1 MTSAKQRTLLAVLL
15 TEANRPV
22 PSDRLADAAWG
33 ESPPAPATLRWH
45 VHHVRQALGGDR
57 LTRRPEGYLLTVH
70 PGELDAERFER
81 LCASAADL
89 DDPARIAEVLGEALA
104 LWRGPAYADLADAAP
119 VGIEASRLEEL
130 RLAAVERRAL
140 ALLDLG
146 RDGEATA
153 ELQPHLLAHP
163 LRERLRELLMRA
175 LHQAGRRAD
184 ALRLYRD
191 GRELL
196 AGELGIEPGG
206 ALRELHAEILREE
219 PPPVSVRPAQL
230 PPDVFAFTGR
240 QAELAV
246 LDDLLESEG
255 SARVAAVSGVG
266 GVGKTG
272 LAVRWAHRVAHR
284 FPDGQLYADLGGRD
298 PGEVLER
305 FLAALGVMRVPEG
318 LDQRAALYRGLASS
332 RRLLVLLDNAADS
345 AQVGPLLPASPCCF
359 AVVTGRSRF
368 EGLVAGVGARPVPLE
383 VLSSGQAATLLG
395 RVARV
400 DPDEALALA
409 ELCDRLPLALR
420 IAGARLVTRPGWT
433 PRRLADRL
441 EQERRRLDELRAG
454 ELDVRASF
462 EVSHRDLP
470 APERVL
476 FELLGLV
483 EAPDF
488 APWTAA
494 ALMDLPLAEAA
505 ELMEQLAEAQLV
517 QQLGFDEAGQ
527 ERYRFHDLVRIFARE
542 RALESMARAEREAA
556 LDRVLGCLLA
566 LGEEAYL
573 REYAGGFR
581 LARGDAPRWRLQGEV
596 LPAHPM
602 GWLAAERATLMA
614 WVRQAAAMGRVAAC
628 WDLALFSVRLYE
640 LTGNMSDWRESST
653 IALELCREH
662 GDSYGAAVMLV
673 SLGSLELFEKRYE
686 PARDLLV
693 QALPEIEGPY
703 RALTLGNLGLTE
715 RALGAAETALSH
727 MTEAREIALHEGDR
741 ATESLML
748 SHMAA
753 VHHEAGRRDTAQAIL
768 GWAATVAEG
777 IRRPQAVIRFI
788 AARMANDRGEYE
800 RAERLSAEVLAELAT
815 IGDRRLEPSVMAVR
829 ARSMRGQG
837 RIEEAAACA
846 RDALAMARAL
856 GDANAEQ
863 EYARLLDSLSGEPV
877 GQADL
882 T

>member
-89 DDPARIAEVLGEALA
+89 DDPRPDR
-104 LWRGPAYADLADAAP
+104 RGPRRGARAVARAP
-119 VGIEASRLEEL
+119 PTPTWPTRRPSASR
-130 RLAAVERRAL
+130 RRGWRSCGWPPSSG
-140 ALLDLG
+140 G
-146 RDGEATA
+146 RWPCSTSGATARATA

-581 LARGDAPRWRLQGEV
+581 LARGDAPAGVSRVRFCLRTVRQDLGTV
-596 LPAHPM
+596 
-602 GWLAAERATLMA
+602 LAAERVA
-614 WVRQAAAMGRVAAC
+614 GRA
-628 WDLALFSVRLYE
+628 
-640 LTGNMSDWRESST
+640 DW
-653 IALELCREH
+653 
-662 GDSYGAAVMLV
+662 
-673 SLGSLELFEKRYE
+673 
-686 PARDLLV
+686 
-693 QALPEIEGPY
+693 
-703 RALTLGNLGLTE
+703 
-715 RALGAAETALSH
+715 LGAE
-727 MTEAREIALHEGDR
+727 D
-741 ATESLML
+741 
-748 SHMAA
+748 
-753 VHHEAGRRDTAQAIL
+753 
-768 GWAATVAEG
+768 
-777 IRRPQAVIRFI
+777 
-788 AARMANDRGEYE
+788 
-800 RAERLSAEVLAELAT
+800 
-815 IGDRRLEPSVMAVR
+815 
-829 ARSMRGQG
+829 
-837 RIEEAAACA
+837 
-846 RDALAMARAL
+846 
-856 GDANAEQ
+856 
-863 EYARLLDSLSGEPV
+863 
-877 GQADL
+877 
-882 T
+882 